1 MQRETLAPQRAVER
15 LDEGIVDRLVRPAE
29 LERDV
34 MPVGPVVQHL
44 RGEFGA
50 MVDRDALWEPALVP
64 AAVSTR
70 ATSQPEKAAAPTSAT
85 HSRA

>member
-1 MQRETLAPQRAVER
+1 
-15 LDEGIVDRLVRPAE
+15 
-29 LERDV
+29 V

-50 MVDRDALWEPALVP
+50 MVDRDALWALVP